1 MTGGR
6 VLAIDTSGTS
16 ALVALGDAD
25 GTLLTERRWPA
36 GYRHGEE
43 LLTHVDEMLTASGTA
58 LADLG
63 GIVVGTGPG
72 AFTGLRVGL
81 ATAKA
86 LARGLNIPIAGV
98 PSSEALLRAAS
109 LAGAFEVTRAVLL
122 LPAGPSDRV
131 VVAAGQV
138 PAGEVPAGEAPA
150 GEAPAGEARLL
161 RGGEEPEIE
170 AGAVLVAVDLP
181 DRAPAAAL
189 ALGAQA
195 ESGLSAA
202 LVRLGVEKLAAGGD
216 DVARLVPEYVSLP
229 RGVPVLKGEV
239 RWSRDH
245 R

>member
-1 MTGGR
+1 MTAGR
-6 VLAIDTSGTS
+6 ILAIDTSGTH
-16 ALVALGDAD
+16 ALVALAEAD
-25 GTLLTERRWPA
+25 GTLLTERRWVA

-43 LLTHVDEMLTASGTA
+43 LLTRIDEMLTTAAVLLSG
-58 LADLG
+58 LG

-86 LARGLNIPIAGV
+86 LAHGLGIPIAGV
-98 PSSEALLRAAS
+98 PTSEALLQAAGM
-109 LAGAFEVTRAVLL
+109 AGGFEGEQAVLL

-131 VVAAGQV
+131 VVSGGRASLA
-138 PAGEVPAGEAPA
+138 
-150 GEAPAGEARLL
+150 

-170 AGAVLVAVDLP
+170 PGATVVAVDLTG
-181 DRAPAAAL
+181 RAPAAAL
-189 ALGAQA
+189 ALGVQA
-195 ESGLSAA
+195 ESGLAA
-202 LVRLGVEKLAAGGD
+202 SLVRLGVERLASGGD

-229 RGVPVLKGEV
+229 RGVPVMKGEV